1 MTLGPLEM
9 VVIAFPEER
18 IDPKVISE
26 FASVVAG
33 GAVTI
38 VDLLVVR
45 KDAAGEVSVD
55 EFDVGDIDGLT
66 LSEKLDLV
74 SAEDAEA
81 VGEGLDPE
89 TCAAVIVFEM
99 TWAKAF
105 AHAVGA
111 TGGLVAFRMSIPYD
125 VAEAAAAAVG
135 ADL

>member
-1 MTLGPLEM
+1 MTLGPLELI
-9 VVIAFPEER
+9 VIAFPEER
-18 IDPKVISE
+18 IDLKVVGE
-26 FASVVAG
+26 FASVVDA

-55 EFDVGDIDGLT
+55 EFDIGDLDGIS
-66 LSEKLDLV
+66 LSEKLDLI

-81 VGEGLDPE
+81 VGEGLAPE
-89 TCAAVIVFEM
+89 TCAAVIVFEQ

-111 TGGLVAFRMSIPYD
+111 VGGQVAIRLPIPYD
-125 VAEAAAAAVG
+125 VAEAAAAALGVD
-135 ADL
+135 A